1 MEKNCPLCGSK
12 NWNYDIIVSLSGIV
26 FCGDCWHDVKQ
37 EAYKLGWNVLGLMP
51 KGIYN
56 KALRLAKNNLLKA
69 EAYSMDNLIRA
80 ILSQRDNEKDGKE

>member
-12 NWNYDIIVSLSGIV
+12 NWNYDILIYGGQKT

-37 EAYKLGWNVLGLMP
+37 EAYKLGWNLFTNGLMP

-56 KALRLAKNNLLKA
+56 KALKLAKNNLKNT
-69 EAYSMDNLIRA
+69 EA
-80 ILSQRDNEKDGKE
+80 